1 VDTITAGSTYS
12 IELAGSATHEGG
24 SCQFG
29 LSYDGGKTILVLH
42 SAIGGC
48 PLTSKYSFP
57 IPAEVPSAD
66 KALFV
71 WTWQNKVGNREMSI
85 IPDSSPRGNLD
96 PDI

>member
-12 IELAGSATHEGG
+12 IALAGSATHGGG

-48 PLTSKYSFP
+48 PLKSNYSFS
-57 IPAEVPSAD
+57 IPAEVPAAD

-71 WTWQNKVGNREMSI
+71 WTWQNKIGNREMSTF
-85 IPDSSPRGNLD
+85 GHNNA
-96 PDI
+96 